1 MWEALQFLKVVRTLS
16 VDKQALMKD
25 CRLLRGFHGGKAT
38 RLCASSAEVQ
48 NEWICT
54 FTPPIYLHAQG

>member
-1 MWEALQFLKVVRTLS
+1 LLKVVRILS

-25 CRLLRGFHGGKAT
+25 CKLLREFHGGKAA
-38 RLCASSAEVQ
+38 RFCSSSAEVQ

-54 FTPPIYLHAQG
+54 FTSPIHLHEQG